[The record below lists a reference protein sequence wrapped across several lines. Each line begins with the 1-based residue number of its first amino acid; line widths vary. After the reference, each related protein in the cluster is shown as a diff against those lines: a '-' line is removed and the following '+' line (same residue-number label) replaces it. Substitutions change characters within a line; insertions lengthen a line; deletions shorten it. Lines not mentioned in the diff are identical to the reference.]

1 MASDRINII
10 LEAEGLAQS
19 IDLEAKQKADRIIAA
34 AGEAASADFATR
46 ISETNDSIRED
57 MASFEEHNQAFMS
70 EARHTAEAEAAA
82 LRKHV
87 EPKIDE
93 AAKRAAD
100 ILSGKG

>member
-10 LEAEGLAQS
+10 LEAESLAQS

-34 AGEAASADFATR
+34 AGEAAAADYATR
-46 ISETNDSIRED
+46 ILETNDSIRD
-57 MASFEEHNQAFMS
+57 DLASFEEHDQVFIS
-70 EARHTAEAEAAA
+70 EARNIAEAEAVA
-82 LRKHV
+82 LRKRI

-93 AAKRAAD
+93 AAKLAAD